1 MNTIKKFLSVFAL
14 LLALPLV
21 CGASGQLSAASVV
34 DSLWNAANTL
44 YVNGDYKGAAAI
56 YEDIEEQGLVSD
68 ELFYNMGNAYFKDDR
83 LGESIVAYRK
93 AQLLNPSDADIEYN
107 LAVANSYV
115 KDRLN
120 VLPEFFL
127 TRWVRSVANIFSGRV
142 WAILSLFFLMVGVA
156 AMLLFLL
163 ARGVKYRK
171 AGMTATVVT
180 LLLFIAS
187 LCFMGSAVSKI
198 NRGADA
204 VIISESASVKS
215 SPDRASIDLFI
226 LHEGTVVEVATDFGE
241 WNEIVLSDGSKG
253 WIRSEQI
260 KRVAFQ
266 R

>member
-1 MNTIKKFLSVFAL
+1 MNTINRFLFAVVL
-14 LLALPLV
+14 FV
-21 CGASGQLSAASVV
+21 CSPVLSASLSAAPAA

-44 YVNGDYKGAAAI
+44 YVNGDYKGAAAL
-56 YEDIEEQGLVSD
+56 YEDIVEQGLVSP

-93 AQLLNPSDADIEYN
+93 AQLLNPSDADVAYN
-107 LAVANSYV
+107 LGVANSYV

-127 TRWVRSVANIFSGRV
+127 TRWVRAVAGVFSGRV
-142 WAILSLFFLMVGVA
+142 WAVLSLLFLLLTAAGV
-156 AMLLFLL
+156 LLFLL
-163 ARGVKYRK
+163 ARAVSRRK
-171 AGMTATVVT
+171 LGMSVAIVSAV
-180 LLLFIAS
+180 LFVAS

-198 NRGADA
+198 NSGSEA

-260 KRVAFQ
+260 KRVAF
-266 R
+266 